1 MADRLSAIFIY
12 RISTIL
18 AFYRKVTSYSSNG
31 YPTALH
37 FLYICG
43 TAFAV
48 NRFMKHFYLVALLF
62 VCALG
67 FSQENAQGSADIEGF
82 KLYPNPVTQGKVY
95 IETKLNSPKKIL
107 VFDVLGT
114 QVIETTL
121 LGKELNLSN
130 LDKGVYILRV
140 FENNKVATRKLIV
153 K

>member
-1 MADRLSAIFIY
+1 
-12 RISTIL
+12 
-18 AFYRKVTSYSSNG
+18 
-31 YPTALH
+31 
-37 FLYICG
+37 
-43 TAFAV
+43 
-48 NRFMKHFYLVALLF
+48 MKHFYLVIFLF

-67 FSQENAQGSADIEGF
+67 FSQESAKSGADIDGF
-82 KLYPNPVTQGKVY
+82 KLYPNPVTQGKVF
-95 IETKLNSPKKIL
+95 IETTHNLPKKIL

-114 QVIETTL
+114 QVLETTL